1 MILSVSRRTDIPAY
15 YSAWFLNRLAEGFV
29 LVPNPHNP
37 RQLSRIPLSPET
49 VDCIVFWTKNP
60 TPMLDALPRIEAA
73 GLPVLFPVHADPLR
87 AADGTRPAPKEE
99 LVRAFWALS
108 RRLGPKRVVWRY
120 DPVMVDGRYPTA
132 WHLERFE
139 ALCGALEGAA
149 ERCVFSFV
157 DPYRHTGGA
166 YREMTRSECLDVAGG
181 FGEIAARHGF
191 SLFTCAETIDL
202 SAFGIGHAAC
212 IDRSLWAGSSAA
224 PSRPRRTPAS
234 APPAAAAKAST
245 SARTTPAPAAAPTAT
260 PRPAGPP
267 PCGARR
273 AHDPADP
280 MLTGWPRGGE
290 RISDRAAKS
299 LKTAQTTFY

>member
-1 MILSVSRRTDIPAY
+1 
-15 YSAWFLNRLAEGFV
+15 
-29 LVPNPHNP
+29 
-37 RQLSRIPLSPET
+37 
-49 VDCIVFWTKNP
+49 
-60 TPMLDALPRIEAA
+60 
-73 GLPVLFPVHADPLR
+73 
-87 AADGTRPAPKEE
+87 
-99 LVRAFWALS
+99 
-108 RRLGPKRVVWRY
+108 
-120 DPVMVDGRYPTA
+120 MVDGRYPTA

-212 IDRSLWAGSSAA
+212 IDPELVGGDPRLPRQGREGPRPA
-224 PSRPRRTPAS
+224 PRLRLLRKRRHRRVQHLPRRLRLLLRHDR
-234 APPAAAAKAST
+234 PAAAL
-245 SARTTPAPAAAPTAT
+245 RCAA
-260 PRPAGPP
+260 
-267 PCGARR
+267 

>member
-73 GLPVLFPVHADPLR
+73 GYPFYFQFTLTPYGPRTEPGLP
-87 AADGTRPAPKEE
+87 PKEE

-139 ALCGALEGAA
+139 ALCNALEGAA

-166 YREMTRSECLDVAGG
+166 YRETTRSECLDVAGG

-212 IDRSLWAGSSAA
+212 IDPELVGGILGCPVKAA
-224 PSRPRRTPAS
+224 KDPGQRPACGCCESVDIGAYNTCPGGCAYCYATTGR
-234 APPAAAAKAST
+234 AAAL
-245 SARTTPAPAAAPTAT
+245 RCAA
-260 PRPAGPP
+260 
-267 PCGARR
+267 
-273 AHDPADP
+273 AHDPAAP

-299 LKTAQTTFY
+299 LKTAQTTLY